1 MLVSKAMKVI
11 RLMTIFNCLIYTTLL
26 SGCSQRIRPEIAQ
39 KNLYQ
44 VKEYMYDYHP
54 NPNYFVSQSITDS
67 IFERLNWRAKQHKK
81 LEKREFQAILETYV
95 ASFNDGHTT
104 VHKPLFDE
112 ITNLAFGRCFPF
124 DVSVKGKQ
132 MFTERAYLN
141 KTVGSYKAEIISINE
156 VPIEVFLTDLKH
168 KIAANNIDLKDVI
181 LSGSFPYKLWRY
193 GSTKPPFNIELATS
207 SNDTI
212 LIAKQS
218 VKYSKYTR
226 LSTEAWRNIYE
237 KKFSDTTA
245 SYVKPVAWET
255 EKRNKGIPKYYFHF
269 TDDIAMLRIKSFS
282 GSAEQKEFYDRCFK
296 EISNHKN
303 IKTLFID
310 LRNNRGGRT
319 RNFEALLSYL
329 SADTII
335 QANEV
340 LFKVNTEALLAAR
353 KMKEQGDNSLYE
365 KIKDH
370 KPGELMSLFDDKDLI
385 IINDTN
391 TYRFEGEI
399 YVLID
404 AGTFS
409 AAVGFATIVRNNKLG
424 YIVGTPTGG
433 MTNAFG
439 DPIKLKLK
447 GTKLSLMVPTKHIL
461 QDDISIRSPLIPDF
475 YINLNEYKD
484 SEVNNHRKFATE
496 LIDRVRTD
504 RQ

>member
-1 MLVSKAMKVI
+1 MKVF
-11 RLMTIFNCLIYTTLL
+11 RFIFVLNYLIYYILI
-26 SGCSQRIRPEIAQ
+26 CSCSRRIQSEIAQ

-44 VKEYMYDYHP
+44 VKAYIYDYHP
-54 NPNYFVSQSITDS
+54 NPNYFISQSVTDS
-67 IFERLNWRAKQHKK
+67 VFERSNWSVKKHKK
-81 LEKREFQAILETYV
+81 LKKKEFQAIIETYV

-104 VHKPLFDE
+104 IHKPMFDE
-112 ITNLAFGRCFPF
+112 ISNLAFGRCFPF
-124 DVSVKGKQ
+124 DVSVKGTQ
-132 MFTERAYLN
+132 MYTVRAYLN
-141 KTVGSYKAEIISINE
+141 KTVSTYKAEIISINE
-156 VPIEVFLTDLKH
+156 VPTKVFLTGLKD

-193 GSTKPPFNIELATS
+193 GSIKPPFNIELATS

-226 LSTEAWRNIYE
+226 LSTEAWRSIYE
-237 KKFSDTTA
+237 EKFADSTA
-245 SYVKPVAWET
+245 SYVKPIAWET
-255 EKRNKGIPKYYFHF
+255 EKKNKGIPKYYFYY

-282 GSAEQKEFYDRCFK
+282 GSAKQKEFYDRCFK

-319 RNFEALLSYL
+319 RNFEALFSYL
-329 SADTII
+329 SADTIT
-335 QANEV
+335 QAKQV
-340 LFKVNTEALLAAR
+340 LFKVNAETLLAAQ
-353 KMKEQGDNSLYE
+353 KMKEKGEPLLYE

-370 KPGELMSLFDDKDLI
+370 TPGELVSLFNDKDLMI
-385 IINDTN
+385 RNDSN

-439 DPIKLKLK
+439 DPTKLKLK
-447 GTKLSLMVPTKHIL
+447 STQLSLMVPTKHIL
-461 QDDISIRSPLIPDF
+461 QDDISIKSPLIPDF
-475 YINLNEYKD
+475 YMNFNGYED
-484 SEVNNHRKFATE
+484 SEAYSHSKFAE
-496 LIDRVRTD
+496 NIIDRIGINR
-504 RQ
+504 